1 MSSPARLA
9 RATLALGFLFGF
21 LHGCAQKS
29 ATNGDDPADAA
40 KPDAAEAKAPQPEAA
55 EPDSWE
61 ETRPRDPN
69 TVTAEDI
76 QRHPG
81 EPIEEIL
88 AGRIAGVEVE
98 RTPNGLKVRIRG
110 ATSLRGDSEPLY
122 VIDGITIQPGPGGA
136 LVGIT
141 PYDIESITVLK
152 DPAETAIYG
161 VRGANGVIVIRTKD
175 P

>member
-1 MSSPARLA
+1 MSSPARSA
-9 RATLALGFLFGF
+9 GATLALVVLLGT
-21 LHGCAQKS
+21 LHGCATS
-29 ATNGDDPADAA
+29 GTNGSEAAD
-40 KPDAAEAKAPQPEAA
+40 AA
-55 EPDSWE
+55 EPDSCE

>member
-9 RATLALGFLFGF
+9 RATLALGALVGL
-21 LHGCAQKS
+21 LHGCAHGGS
-29 ATNGDDPADAA
+29 NGSETADAA
-40 KPDAAEAKAPQPEAA
+40 ERA
-55 EPDSWE
+55 
-61 ETRPRDPN
+61 PRDPN

-76 QRHPG
+76 ERHPG

-88 AGRIAGVEVE
+88 AGRIAGVDVE
-98 RTPNGLKVRIRG
+98 RTPDGLKVRIRG

>member
-1 MSSPARLA
+1 
-9 RATLALGFLFGF
+9 
-21 LHGCAQKS
+21 
-29 ATNGDDPADAA
+29 
-40 KPDAAEAKAPQPEAA
+40 
-55 EPDSWE
+55 
-61 ETRPRDPN
+61 
-69 TVTAEDI
+69 VTAEEI
-76 QRHPG
+76 ERHPG

-98 RTPNGLKVRIRG
+98 RTRDGLKVRIRG
-110 ATSLRGDSEPLY
+110 STSLRGDSDPLY

-152 DPAETAIYG
+152 DPADTAIYG
-161 VRGANGVIVIRTKD
+161 VRGANGVIVIKTKD